1 MNIKYVKS
9 SPAII
14 TLAVGTLIAIGSF
27 WALELTE
34 RSGKNQKKKYNQ
46 NSPDFYVENFTYTKM
61 SSNGETEYQ
70 ISGKKLSH
78 HPSDDSNTINFP
90 IMKSFTKAGS
100 EITLRADYAKVNSDS
115 SELHLFKK
123 VKFNQSK
130 NLKNKAVLITSE
142 YMLALPNQDIIKTD
156 KNVAIKQGNSLL
168 LGEGLFGNIVEQQ
181 FTLLSNVNGTFKNKK

>member
-1 MNIKYVKS
+1 MKKRTILLIGKYKKVESDISRYKRNFFVLAIDNLLGIKSLKKHDLEKIE
-9 SPAII
+9 AIAFKGH
-14 TLAVGTLIAIGSF
+14 T
-27 WALELTE
+27 
-34 RSGKNQKKKYNQ
+34 
-46 NSPDFYVENFTYTKM
+46 NF
-61 SSNGETEYQ
+61 
-70 ISGKKLSH
+70 
-78 HPSDDSNTINFP
+78 NFP